1 MNISDLGEHALIA
14 RVRARI
20 PSSPAWVLTGIGDDA
35 AVLEPARG
43 MVDVFTTDS
52 LVEDVHFRRG
62 WSTPEDIG
70 HKALAVN
77 LSDLAAMGATPRGA
91 LLSLALPPSLPLRDF
106 DGIIDGFVTLAQRE
120 GMPLVGGNLTRSPG
134 PLVIDVTAIGAA
146 RPRRLLRRS
155 GAQPGDRLFVTGELG
170 AAATGLA
177 LRNAGVDPHSVTD
190 HQRACILRHDRPEA
204 RLRTGVIVA
213 NNRAS
218 SACMDLSDGLADAVS
233 QIARASECGIEL
245 NSEAIPIHPGARV
258 WAASS
263 GSDVNALV
271 WSGGEDYELLFA
283 VPKRR
288 TRLFLSAIRQAGEV
302 NVTEI
307 GVCTKDRTSLPAGF
321 DHFRR

>member
-1 MNISDLGEHALIA
+1 
-14 RVRARI
+14 
-20 PSSPAWVLTGIGDDA
+20 
-35 AVLEPARG
+35 
-43 MVDVFTTDS
+43 
-52 LVEDVHFRRG
+52 
-62 WSTPEDIG
+62 
-70 HKALAVN
+70 
-77 LSDLAAMGATPRGA
+77 
-91 LLSLALPPSLPLRDF
+91 
-106 DGIIDGFVTLAQRE
+106 
-120 GMPLVGGNLTRSPG
+120 
-134 PLVIDVTAIGAA
+134 
-146 RPRRLLRRS
+146 
-155 GAQPGDRLFVTGELG
+155 
-170 AAATGLA
+170 
-177 LRNAGVDPHSVTD
+177 
-190 HQRACILRHDRPEA
+190 
-204 RLRTGVIVA
+204 
-213 NNRAS
+213 
-218 SACMDLSDGLADAVS
+218 VS